1 VGRRAALA
9 CFLLLAWAAAVGAAA
24 PPKAPEFR
32 GMAFGSALSS
42 LPDMH
47 PVASYGDVTYARRNE
62 EKPLL
67 GDQCHTDIR
76 YAFSRGALYF
86 VRMTLTGCEGH
97 GTLVRAYLT
106 KYGRPQNAS
115 APGTL
120 RLVWNLPTLRVSLSH
135 FAREGVTQVDYV
147 YLPDL
152 SRDDRDIWQS
162 PADIRANGPLG
173 FRGLRFGRDIAG
185 IPGMELAYK
194 EGAATYYRRRGDR
207 MELGEIHLSD
217 VLYGFAH
224 GRFFAAVM
232 EAPEAADFEPLRQAY
247 LVKYGQPRA
256 VPATLEE
263 DLIWS
268 WPKAQIALSRDAAG
282 GVITTRYTDTAI
294 LAEVVRAEGAA
305 GAPPVISGGL
315 RLFSRGDPPRSFRGA
330 AFGSPVTALPGAE
343 YQFSHRGRKYYRRA
357 GERLN
362 LGDIPLTKVLYAYTN
377 DRLASVALT
386 VAARGADPEQ
396 DFERVLS
403 AYTTKYG
410 PATARATEEG
420 DRLFLWTW
428 PGLSIA
434 LCSPKVGPL
443 EIHYVDTSLLRRRE
457 ANLASQA
464 LGTLDHT
471 VFETPKE
478 HPSRIE
484 RANGEE

>member
-1 VGRRAALA
+1 MGRRAALA
-9 CFLLLAWAAAVGAAA
+9 GFLLLAWTATALAASSPK
-24 PPKAPEFR
+24 PPAFR
-32 GMAFGSALSS
+32 GISFGAKLAD
-42 LPDMH
+42 LPDMRH
-47 PVASYGDVTYARRNE
+47 VAQYGDVTYARRPQ

-67 GDQCHTDIR
+67 GDTCRTDIR

-86 VRMTLTGCEGH
+86 VRMTLTGCSGH
-97 GTLVRAYLT
+97 AALVRAYMT

-120 RLVWNLPTLRVSLSH
+120 RLVWNLPTLRVTLSH
-135 FAREGVTQVDYV
+135 FAREGTTQVDYV
-147 YLPDL
+147 YLPNL

-173 FRGLRFGRDIAG
+173 FRGLRFGRGIATV
-185 IPGMELAYK
+185 PDMVLAYK
-194 EGAATYYRRRGDR
+194 EGTTAYYRRRGDR
-207 MELGEIHLSD
+207 MELGNIHLSD
-217 VLYGFAH
+217 VLYGFAR

-247 LVKYGQPRA
+247 LAKYGSPRA

-268 WPKAQIALSRDAAG
+268 WPKAQIALSRDAADG
-282 GVITTRYTDTAI
+282 GVTTRYTDTAI
-294 LAEVVRAEGAA
+294 LAEVIRSEGQA

-315 RLFSRGDPPRSFRGA
+315 RVFSRGNPPHSFRGA
-330 AFGSPVTALPGAE
+330 SFGSAVSALPGAE

-357 GERLN
+357 GERLH
-362 LGDIPLTKVLYAYTN
+362 LGDIPLTKVLYAYNN

-386 VAARGADPEQ
+386 VGAKSPEPER

-457 ANLASQA
+457 ARLASQA
-464 LGTLDHT
+464 LGTLDHAI
-471 VFETPKE
+471 FETPKE

-484 RANGEE
+484 RAGGEE